1 MNMNRLLI
9 GTAAAALFVSPAVAG
24 PMGVTVGGY
33 YNSVV
38 YSQDVDGT
46 DTRDIGIHNDA
57 EIIFKGKGKAN
68 NGLEIGFQVQL
79 EAEGSGESDHI
90 DENYIYVKGDF
101 GKVEIGAEN
110 NAAYKQQVM
119 APKFLGW
126 KTYDNNFKTWSQV
139 SDFDKPHLD
148 GVEGDA
154 LKINY
159 YSPKINGFQFSYS
172 LTPDASDTSGDTGLY
187 EADVIG
193 LGDDN
198 AVGGIEGDADT
209 SASKGSSTAMG
220 IKWSG
225 EVAGMK
231 VKASYGVNEL
241 DKVDELNSPREDTA
255 IGLSVSSGIV
265 TVGGTSFT
273 KDANG
278 TETNVLHYGIAY
290 KLSKGHTVGLA
301 MHTQDKDGGA
311 DVDIMALGGN
321 VKLGAGTKLTYSY
334 ETVEDSLQGDSTF
347 MGVGLLLKF

>member
-1 MNMNRLLI
+1 MNKLLI

-24 PMGVTVGGY
+24 PMAVTVGGY

-57 EIIFKGKGKAN
+57 EIIFKGKGKAK
-68 NGLEIGFQVQL
+68 NGMEIGFQVQL
-79 EAEGSGESDHI
+79 EAEGSDESDYI

-126 KTYDNNFKTWSQV
+126 KTYDNNFKTWAEV

-148 GVEGDA
+148 GVESDA

-159 YSPKINGFQFSYS
+159 YSPKINGFQVSYS

-187 EADVIG
+187 
-193 LGDDN
+193 
-198 AVGGIEGDADT
+198 DA
-209 SASKGSSTAMG
+209 SGKGSSTAMG
-220 IKWSG
+220 VKYSG
-225 EVAGMK
+225 KISGMK
-231 VKASYGVNEL
+231 VAASYGINEL
-241 DKVDELNSPREDTA
+241 DEDTGVNPREDTA
-255 IGLSVSSGIV
+255 IGLSVSSGDV

-334 ETVEDSLQGDSTF
+334 ETVEDSVDGDSTF

>member
-1 MNMNRLLI
+1 MNKLLI

-57 EIIFKGKGKAN
+57 EIIFKGKGKAK
-68 NGLEIGFQVQL
+68 NGIEIGFQVQL

-148 GVEGDA
+148 GVESDA

-159 YSPKINGFQFSYS
+159 YSPKINGFQVSYS

-187 EADVIG
+187 
-193 LGDDN
+193 
-198 AVGGIEGDADT
+198 DA
-209 SASKGSSTAMG
+209 SGKGSSTAMG
-220 IKWSG
+220 VKYSG
-225 EVAGMK
+225 KISGMK
-231 VKASYGVNEL
+231 VAASYGINEL
-241 DKVDELNSPREDTA
+241 DEDTGVNPREDTA
-255 IGLSVSSGIV
+255 IGLSVSSGGI

-321 VKLGAGTKLTYSY
+321 IKLGAGTKLTYSY
-334 ETVEDSLQGDSTF
+334 ETVEDSVDGDSTF

>member
-1 MNMNRLLI
+1 MNKLLI

-79 EAEGSGESDHI
+79 EAEGSEEKDHI

-126 KTYDNNFKTWSQV
+126 KTYDNNFKTWAEV

-148 GVEGDA
+148 GVESDA

-187 EADVIG
+187 
-193 LGDDN
+193 
-198 AVGGIEGDADT
+198 DA
-209 SASKGSSTAMG
+209 SGKGSSTAMG
-220 IKWSG
+220 VKYSG
-225 EVAGMK
+225 KISGMK
-231 VKASYGVNEL
+231 VEASYGINEL
-241 DKVDELNSPREDTA
+241 DEDTGVNPREDTA
-255 IGLSVSSGIV
+255 IGLSVSSGDV

-334 ETVEDSLQGDSTF
+334 ETVEDSVDGDSTF

>member
-1 MNMNRLLI
+1 MNKLLI
-9 GTAAAALFVSPAVAG
+9 GTAAAALFVSPSVAG
-24 PMGVTVGGY
+24 PMAVTVGGY
-33 YNSVV
+33 YNAVV

-68 NGLEIGFQVQL
+68 NGLEIGFEVQL

-90 DENYIYVKGDF
+90 DENFIYVKGDF

-126 KTYDNNFKTWSQV
+126 KTYDNNFKPWSEV

-148 GVEGDA
+148 GVESDA

-172 LTPDASDTSGDTGLY
+172 LTPDVSDSSGDTALY
-187 EADVIG
+187 EADVTADLEPEIPDG
-193 LGDDN
+193 VD
-198 AVGGIEGDADT
+198 DT
-209 SASKGSSTAMG
+209 SVSKGSSTAIG

-231 VKASYGVNEL
+231 VEASYGVNEL
-241 DKVDELNSPREDTA
+241 DEDELADPREDTA
-255 IGLSVSSGIV
+255 IGLSVSSGDV

-334 ETVEDSLQGDSTF
+334 ETVEDSVAGESTF

>member
-1 MNMNRLLI
+1 MNKLLI
-9 GTAAAALFVSPAVAG
+9 GTAAAALFISPAVAG
-24 PMGVTVGGY
+24 PMAVTVGGY

-46 DTRDIGIHNDA
+46 ETRDIGIHNDA
-57 EIIFKGKGKAN
+57 EIIFKGKGKAK
-68 NGLEIGFQVQL
+68 NGMEIGFQVQL

-101 GKVEIGAEN
+101 GKLEIGAEN

-126 KTYDNNFKTWSQV
+126 KTYDNNFKTWAQV

-148 GVEGDA
+148 GVESDA

-159 YSPKINGFQFSYS
+159 YSPKINGFQLSYS
-172 LTPDASDTSGDTGLY
+172 LTPDASDTSGDTALY
-187 EADVIG
+187 
-193 LGDDN
+193 DDS
-198 AVGGIEGDADT
+198 G
-209 SASKGSSTAMG
+209 KGSSTAIG
-220 IKWSG
+220 VKYSG
-225 EVAGMK
+225 KIGGMK
-231 VKASYGVNEL
+231 VKASYGINEL
-241 DKVDELNSPREDTA
+241 DEDAGVAPREDSA
-255 IGLSVSSGIV
+255 FGLSVSSGDV

-321 VKLGAGTKLTYSY
+321 IKLGAGTKLTYSY
-334 ETVEDSLQGDSTF
+334 ETVEDSVDGDSTF

>member
-1 MNMNRLLI
+1 MNKLLI

-24 PMGVTVGGY
+24 PMAVTVGGY

-57 EIIFKGKGKAN
+57 EIIFKGKSKAK
-68 NGLEIGFQVQL
+68 NGMEIGFQVQL

-148 GVEGDA
+148 GVESDA

-159 YSPKINGFQFSYS
+159 YSPKINGFQVSYS

-187 EADVIG
+187 
-193 LGDDN
+193 
-198 AVGGIEGDADT
+198 DA
-209 SASKGSSTAMG
+209 SGKGSSTAMG
-220 IKWSG
+220 VKYSG
-225 EVAGMK
+225 KISGMK
-231 VKASYGVNEL
+231 VAASYGINEL
-241 DKVDELNSPREDTA
+241 DEDTGVDPREDTA
-255 IGLSVSSGIV
+255 IGLSVSSGDV

-334 ETVEDSLQGDSTF
+334 ETVEDSVDGDSTF

>member
-1 MNMNRLLI
+1 MNKLLI

-79 EAEGSGESDHI
+79 EAEGSEEKDHI

-148 GVEGDA
+148 GVESDA

-172 LTPDASDTSGDTGLY
+172 LTPDASKTSGDTGLY
-187 EADVIG
+187 G
-193 LGDDN
+193 
-198 AVGGIEGDADT
+198 
-209 SASKGSSTAMG
+209 ASGKGSSTAMG
-220 IKWSG
+220 VKYSG
-225 EVAGMK
+225 KISGMK
-231 VKASYGVNEL
+231 VEASYGINEL
-241 DKVDELNSPREDTA
+241 DEDTGVNPREDTA
-255 IGLSVSSGIV
+255 IGLSVSSGDV

-334 ETVEDSLQGDSTF
+334 ETVEDSVDGDSTF

>member
-1 MNMNRLLI
+1 MNKLLI

-57 EIIFKGKGKAN
+57 EIIFKGKGKAK
-68 NGLEIGFQVQL
+68 NGMEIGFQVQL

-148 GVEGDA
+148 GVESDA

-159 YSPKINGFQFSYS
+159 YSPKINGFQVSYS

-187 EADVIG
+187 
-193 LGDDN
+193 
-198 AVGGIEGDADT
+198 DA
-209 SASKGSSTAMG
+209 SGKGSSTAMG
-220 IKWSG
+220 VKYSG
-225 EVAGMK
+225 KISGMK
-231 VKASYGVNEL
+231 VTASYGINEL
-241 DKVDELNSPREDTA
+241 DEDTGVNPREDTA
-255 IGLSVSSGIV
+255 IGLSVSSGGI

-334 ETVEDSLQGDSTF
+334 ETVEDSVDGDSTF

>member
-1 MNMNRLLI
+1 MNKLLI

-24 PMGVTVGGY
+24 PMAVTVGGY

-57 EIIFKGKGKAN
+57 EIIFKGKGKAK
-68 NGLEIGFQVQL
+68 NGMEIGFQVQL

-148 GVEGDA
+148 GVESDA

-159 YSPKINGFQFSYS
+159 YSPKINGFQVSYS

-187 EADVIG
+187 
-193 LGDDN
+193 
-198 AVGGIEGDADT
+198 DA
-209 SASKGSSTAMG
+209 SGKGSSTAMG
-220 IKWSG
+220 VKYSG
-225 EVAGMK
+225 KISGMK
-231 VKASYGVNEL
+231 VAASYGINEL
-241 DKVDELNSPREDTA
+241 DEDTGVNPREDTA
-255 IGLSVSSGIV
+255 IGLSVSSGDV

-334 ETVEDSLQGDSTF
+334 ETVEDSVDGDSTF

>member
-1 MNMNRLLI
+1 MNKLLI
-9 GTAAAALFVSPAVAG
+9 GTAAAALFISPAVAG
-24 PMGVTVGGY
+24 PMAVTVGGY

-46 DTRDIGIHNDA
+46 ETRDIGIHNDA
-57 EIIFKGKGKAN
+57 EIIFKGKGKAK
-68 NGLEIGFQVQL
+68 NGMEIGFQVQL

-101 GKVEIGAEN
+101 GKLEIGAEN

-126 KTYDNNFKTWSQV
+126 KTYDNNFKTWAQV

-148 GVEGDA
+148 GVESDA

-172 LTPDASDTSGDTGLY
+172 LTPDASDTSGDTALY
-187 EADVIG
+187 
-193 LGDDN
+193 DDS
-198 AVGGIEGDADT
+198 G
-209 SASKGSSTAMG
+209 KGSSTAIG
-220 IKWSG
+220 VKYSG
-225 EVAGMK
+225 KIGGMK
-231 VKASYGVNEL
+231 VKASYGINEL
-241 DKVDELNSPREDTA
+241 DEDAGVAPREDSA
-255 IGLSVSSGIV
+255 FGLSVSSGDV

-290 KLSKGHTVGLA
+290 KLSKGHTVGLG

-321 VKLGAGTKLTYSY
+321 IKLGAGTKLTYSY
-334 ETVEDSLQGDSTF
+334 ETVEDSVDGDSTF

>member
-1 MNMNRLLI
+1 MNKLLI

-33 YNSVV
+33 YNSVI

-57 EIIFKGKGKAN
+57 EIIFKGKGKAK
-68 NGLEIGFQVQL
+68 NGIEIGFQVQL

-126 KTYDNNFKTWSQV
+126 KTYDNNFKTWAEV

-172 LTPDASDTSGDTGLY
+172 LTPDASKNSGDTALY
-187 EADVIG
+187 DVSG
-193 LGDDN
+193 
-198 AVGGIEGDADT
+198 
-209 SASKGSSTAMG
+209 KGSSTAIG
-220 IKWSG
+220 VKYSG
-225 EVAGMK
+225 KIGGMK
-231 VKASYGVNEL
+231 VKASYGINEL
-241 DKVDELNSPREDTA
+241 DEDAGVAPREDSA
-255 IGLSVSSGIV
+255 FGLSVSSGDV

-290 KLSKGHTVGLA
+290 KLSKGHTVGLG

-311 DVDIMALGGN
+311 DVDIVALGGN
-321 VKLGAGTKLTYSY
+321 IKLGAGTKLTYSY
-334 ETVEDSLQGDSTF
+334 ETVEDSVDGDSTF

>member
-1 MNMNRLLI
+1 MNKLLI

-24 PMGVTVGGY
+24 PMAVTVGGY

-57 EIIFKGKGKAN
+57 EIIFKGKGKTN
-68 NGLEIGFQVQL
+68 NGLEIGFEVQL

-90 DENYIYVKGDF
+90 DENFIYVKGDF

-126 KTYDNNFKTWSQV
+126 KTYDNNFKTWAEV

-148 GVEGDA
+148 GVESDA

-187 EADVIG
+187 
-193 LGDDN
+193 
-198 AVGGIEGDADT
+198 DA
-209 SASKGSSTAMG
+209 SGKGSSTAMG
-220 IKWSG
+220 VKYSG
-225 EVAGMK
+225 KISGMK
-231 VKASYGVNEL
+231 VEASYGINEL
-241 DKVDELNSPREDTA
+241 DEDTGVNPREDSA
-255 IGLSVSSGIV
+255 IGLSVSTGGV

-334 ETVEDSLQGDSTF
+334 ETVEDSVQGDSTF

>member
-1 MNMNRLLI
+1 MNKLLI

-24 PMGVTVGGY
+24 PMAVTVGGY

-57 EIIFKGKGKAN
+57 EIIFKGKGKAK
-68 NGLEIGFQVQL
+68 NGMEIGFQVQL
-79 EAEGSGESDHI
+79 EAEGSGEKDHI

-126 KTYDNNFKTWSQV
+126 KTYDNNFKTWGEV

-148 GVEGDA
+148 GVESDA

-159 YSPKINGFQFSYS
+159 YSPKINGLQFSYS
-172 LTPDASDTSGDTGLY
+172 LTPDVSDSSGDTALY
-187 EADVIG
+187 KADVT
-193 LGDDN
+193 
-198 AVGGIEGDADT
+198 ADLEPEIPDGVDET
-209 SASKGSSTAMG
+209 SVSKGSSTAIG

-241 DKVDELNSPREDTA
+241 DEDELADPREDTA
-255 IGLSVSSGIV
+255 IGLSVSSGGV
-265 TVGGTSFT
+265 TVGGTRFT

-334 ETVEDSLQGDSTF
+334 ETVEDSVAGDSTF